1 MKKFLKWSAGILLIL
16 VLVVGGLGVFLYPK
30 IAKWQESMANR
41 AAGTEVLTMAVARD
55 RLVRTVSAP
64 GDIEPRRKVQISARV
79 SAQITELP
87 FKEGDVVREGEIVV
101 RLDDKDLRA
110 ALDSARASMRAVEAR
125 LEGARASHVN
135 ATSEWERQSSLYKTA
150 DVSRS
155 SMEDSEVNLRRVE
168 SDLRAQEQNVEVAR
182 AQVEQAEQAVAYA
195 TLAAPMTGRITRLNS
210 EVCETVTG
218 SIQNFGTVIM
228 EIADLSEML
237 VKAEID
243 ETDVAPVKS
252 GQSARVFI
260 NAFPD
265 EVFEGT
271 VETIALQ
278 HSFGRDQSK
287 FFATEVLLHLDPEHN
302 IYSGLT
308 ANVDVEVETLEGV
321 LKVPSQ
327 AVLDKRVD
335 ELPAEISGSAEI
347 DKNKTFARVVYVLR
361 DGKAVETPV
370 RIGPSDLTQ
379 TAVLAGLADGDEV
392 IIGPWKTLQEL
403 EHNKSV
409 RRREPE
415 KTEAPAVA
423 EGQAEPT
430 EAADSAET
438 TDETKKDEKSSDATK
453 ADADTDGDASS

>member
-1 MKKFLKWSAGILLIL
+1 
-16 VLVVGGLGVFLYPK
+16 
-30 IAKWQESMANR
+30 
-41 AAGTEVLTMAVARD
+41 
-55 RLVRTVSAP
+55 
-64 GDIEPRRKVQISARV
+64 
-79 SAQITELP
+79 
-87 FKEGDVVREGEIVV
+87 
-101 RLDDKDLRA
+101 
-110 ALDSARASMRAVEAR
+110 MRAVEAR
-125 LEGARASHVN
+125 LEGARASFVN
-135 ATSEWERQSSLYKTA
+135 ATSEWERQSSLYKTS

-182 AQVEQAEQAVAYA
+182 AEVDRAEQAVAYA
-195 TLAAPMTGRITRLNS
+195 TLAAPMTGRITKLNS
-210 EVCETVTG
+210 EVGETVTG

-243 ETDVAPVKS
+243 ETDVAPVRA

-347 DKNKTFARVVYVLR
+347 DKNKTFARVVYVLK

-379 TAVLAGLADGDEV
+379 TAVLAGISDGDEV
-392 IIGPWKTLQEL
+392 IIGPWKILQEL
-403 EHNKSV
+403 EHNKAV

-423 EGQAEPT
+423 EGEAAPAES
-430 EAADSAET
+430 ADSAET
-438 TDETKKDEKSSDATK
+438 TDEKKKDEKSSDATK
-453 ADADTDGDASS
+453 ADAETDGDASS